1 MSVLVSMQMARVMSV
16 TEYAEKKLQ
25 NNIWLA
31 EMDDKHPGTKVERND
46 QFETV
51 GDVILKDT
59 YPKIARRGYAGEEFF
74 LKASKSV
81 PRIGRRNN
89 DFKDSSKR
97 LANKVRKHVISLRW
111 RGRVCAVQISW
122 WTQLDKS

>member
-1 MSVLVSMQMARVMSV
+1 MPDLMFFFFFLVLVSMQMLCVMSV

-31 EMDDKHPGTKVERND
+31 EMDDKHPGSIMERNN

-51 GDVILKDT
+51 GDVIVRNT

-89 DFKDSSKR
+89 DLKVSSKSS
-97 LANKVRKHVISLRW
+97 ANKVS
-111 RGRVCAVQISW
+111 
-122 WTQLDKS
+122 T